1 MSRATSGPTSPVRG
15 RCPLFDDSVE
25 RCDVADSA
33 MTKATQETA
42 AGEGLAVGCLA
53 LGVTAVTS
61 ARMDVDLSFS
71 RLAGLAVR
79 ARLPLVKASLDRVT
93 SR

>member
-1 MSRATSGPTSPVRG
+1 M
-15 RCPLFDDSVE
+15 
-25 RCDVADSA
+25 
-33 MTKATQETA
+33 
-42 AGEGLAVGCLA
+42 GCLA

-79 ARLPLVKASLDRVT
+79 ARLPERLGPDKVSYAAGAQESATVPLTHRRQRVLRSDRAGC
-93 SR
+93 